1 MRPNTQDLAHHFQ
14 KPAQDE
20 KELQMQVFSFGG
32 GISTVWTTV
41 RNIFLSYTHTH
52 DLVVNDIYFS

>member
-20 KELQMQVFSFGG
+20 KELQMQGFSFGG
-32 GISTVWTTV
+32 VPIVS
-41 RNIFLSYTHTH
+41 
-52 DLVVNDIYFS
+52 